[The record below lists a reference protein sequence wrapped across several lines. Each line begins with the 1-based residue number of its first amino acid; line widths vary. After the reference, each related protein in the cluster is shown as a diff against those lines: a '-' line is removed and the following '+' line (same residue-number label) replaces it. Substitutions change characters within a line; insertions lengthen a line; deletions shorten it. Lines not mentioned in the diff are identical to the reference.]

1 LNITAN
7 NTINHIKEDLINMT
21 NKEECLKELSE
32 CVLEMD
38 YDKVTA
44 IAEEYIKSGYP
55 AIEGILLGLVDGMN
69 KAADLYEREE
79 YFIPELLIC
88 SDVMYDGLD
97 VLRPHLGKS
106 ELHQKCK
113 VAIGVVKGD
122 THDIG
127 KNLVKIMLESDG
139 YELIDLGR
147 DVPAES
153 FIDAVKNK
161 GVKILALSTL
171 MSTSVVN
178 MKRVV
183 ELLSEAG
190 LRDSVKVIIGGG
202 PVSPLIAKNIGA
214 DGYSKSAV
222 DAVKLVNK
230 LMNVN

>member
-1 LNITAN
+1 
-7 NTINHIKEDLINMT
+7 MT

-183 ELLSEAG
+183 ELLSEEG